1 MHLSVDDFM
10 RKFAS
15 IPEDE
20 PIYKILKSRTI
31 NLAKI
36 KDKEERR
43 YWREL
48 KMANQIPQDYMPIVE
63 RKNGKLDL
71 GEII

>member
-1 MHLSVDDFM
+1 M

-48 KMANQIPQDYMPIVE
+48 KMANQIPQDYMPITE